1 MVDAND
7 KKADRNCKGK
17 VTENRGSFFP
27 PDFFPEAL
35 KSRSL
40 MDNARSKLMQASD
53 PDGRPDCL
61 ESRGGDRSDRAGL
74 STYGWAL
81 PGGFVDPGE
90 SCEEAAVREGQEELS
105 IRVNLEG
112 QLGTYSDPGR
122 DPRMHT
128 LSVVFMAR
136 PAETE
141 ALEGADD
148 ARRAAWFSKEE
159 IPWNALC
166 FDHGQILRDY
176 WTRMEELFPMR
187 R

>member
-1 MVDAND
+1 MQ
-7 KKADRNCKGK
+7 DRNSCKHPIPTVDLIVSNHAGAIALI
-17 VTENRGSFFP
+17 ERAFP
-27 PDFFPEAL
+27 PH
-35 KSRSL
+35 
-40 MDNARSKLMQASD
+40 
-53 PDGRPDCL
+53 
-61 ESRGGDRSDRAGL
+61 
-74 STYGWAL
+74 GWAL

-90 SCEEAAVREGQEELS
+90 SCEEAAVREGLEELS
-105 IRVNLEG
+105 IRVNLVG
-112 QLGTYSDPGR
+112 QLGTYSDPAR

-148 ARRAAWFSKEE
+148 ARRAAWFSEEE

-176 WTRMEELFPMR
+176 WTRMENCSRCGGER
-187 R
+187 